1 MGVQTIS
8 ALRRIQALFIRS
20 GLAEEAGD
28 VQAAESGG
36 MAYFEELYERYAT
49 DVLRVCYFYLGDRQ
63 KAEDV
68 CQDVFVRLITNAPVL
83 QEGREKAWL
92 LKVALNRCRDLW
104 RGAWVKR
111 VVLGSP
117 KFELVP
123 APDEIGKLTDQQEL
137 MSAINQ
143 LPASFKEVILLHYYQ
158 GYGITEI
165 AEMMELPEGTIS
177 SRLSRGRKKLEQ
189 ILKGGEAE

>member
-1 MGVQTIS
+1 MDEQSKTVPQ
-8 ALRRIQALFIRS
+8 
-20 GLAEEAGD
+20 GD
-28 VQAAESGG
+28 NHADD
-36 MAYFEELYERYAT
+36 MAYFEEIYEKYAT
-49 DVLRVCYFYLGDRQ
+49 DVLRVSYFYLGDRQ

-111 VVLGSP
+111 VILGSP
-117 KFELVP
+117 AFELIP
-123 APDEIGKLTDQQEL
+123 APDEIDKLADQQEI
-137 MSAINQ
+137 MGAIHQ
-143 LPASFKEVILLHYYQ
+143 LPASFREVILLHYYQ

-165 AEMMELPEGTIS
+165 AEMMDLPEGTIS
-177 SRLSRGRKKLEQ
+177 SRLSRGRKKLES
-189 ILKGGEAE
+189 ILKGGDAL

>member
-1 MGVQTIS
+1 MDEQSKTVPQGNNH
-8 ALRRIQALFIRS
+8 
-20 GLAEEAGD
+20 AGD
-28 VQAAESGG
+28 
-36 MAYFEELYERYAT
+36 MAYFEEMYEKYAT
-49 DVLRVCYFYLGDRQ
+49 DVLRVSYFYLGDRQ

-111 VVLGSP
+111 VILGSP
-117 KFELVP
+117 AFELIP
-123 APDEIGKLTDQQEL
+123 APDEIGKLADQQEI
-137 MSAINQ
+137 MGAIHQ
-143 LPASFKEVILLHYYQ
+143 LPASFREVILLHYYQ

-165 AEMMELPEGTIS
+165 AEMMDLPEGTIS
-177 SRLSRGRKKLEQ
+177 SRLSRGRKKLES
-189 ILKGGEAE
+189 ILKGGDTL